1 MRTIAFPFGSGK
13 TTLTHN
19 PRRPGSAEMEVDDG
33 RVNLARIEVWG
44 SERFEVRRAAHDL
57 GVAMDW

>member
-1 MRTIAFPFGSGK
+1 
-13 TTLTHN
+13 
-19 PRRPGSAEMEVDDG
+19 MEVDDG

>member
-1 MRTIAFPFGSGK
+1 M
-13 TTLTHN
+13 THN

-44 SERFEVRRAAHDL
+44 SERFEVRRAAYDL
-57 GVAMDW
+57 GVALDW